1 MAAGIQWIVFSLS
14 AVLLQA
20 NQVAA
25 PKAARDPLSMGQVLV
40 WMDGG
45 TESLR
50 VALLVELQSIDFVPT
65 AEFLDSLRALHAKTA
80 LLEKLK
86 NAKTVRSAADPTKEQ
101 AAYSHLLACLQ
112 KADSGTDAEA
122 EKECSNAETEEPS
135 TAQFALGL
143 LAKRRGNAKGAV
155 DFFKAAVKAAPRIP
169 DNHNYLGLAFANVHD
184 AEKAEAE
191 YREAM
196 RMDPDYETPV
206 SNLANLFLKQGD
218 FKSATRYARQA
229 IAISSQDPYAHSSL
243 GIALCKLGECSEGL
257 EESRTAEKLDSENP
271 EFHRSLAALLESNRD
286 YNGALQEYRQVDRL
300 RPEDVHVHKRMLI
313 VLLGLGRKEEAAQ
326 ECEKVRIWTHQ
337 KSCREVLQQLL
348 AEGREAVDV
357 R

>member
-1 MAAGIQWIVFSLS
+1 MPTGTQWIVFSVT

-20 NQVAA
+20 NHVATPEA
-25 PKAARDPLSMGQVLV
+25 VRDPLTMGQVLV

-50 VALLVELQSIDFVPT
+50 VAQLVERQGIDFVPT
-65 AEFLDSLRALHAKTA
+65 AKFLESLQALHAKTT

-86 NAKTVRSAADPTKEQ
+86 NAKTVHAAADPAKEQ
-101 AAYSHLLACLQ
+101 SAYADLLACLQ
-112 KADSGTDAEA
+112 KVDSATDAEA
-122 EKECSNAETEEPS
+122 ETECSNAEAEEPS

-143 LAKRRGNAKGAV
+143 LARRRGNAKDAV
-155 DFFKAAVKAAPRIP
+155 ASFNAAVKAAPSIP
-169 DNHNYLGLAFANVHD
+169 DNHSYLGLAFAGVQD

-196 RMDPDYETPV
+196 RLDADYETPV

-218 FKSATRYARQA
+218 FGAATRYARQA
-229 IAISSQDPYAHSSL
+229 IALSNEDPYAHSIL
-243 GIALCKLGECSEGL
+243 GIALCKLGECREGL
-257 EESRTAEKLDSENP
+257 EELRTAEKLDSENSS
-271 EFHRSLAALLESNRD
+271 FHRSLAAFLESNRD
-286 YNGALQEYRQVDRL
+286 YNGALQEYRQADRL
-300 RPEDVHVHKRMLI
+300 SPGDIHVHKRILI

-326 ECEKVRIWTHQ
+326 ECEKVRIWTHE
-337 KSCREVLQQLL
+337 KSCRDVLQQLL
-348 AEGREAVDV
+348 AEGGEKVGV